1 MADGETVAGVVT
13 VEPTVLETIVRLTVA
28 EVPGVVNVAERDVDR
43 LLGVTGKSVCVE
55 VKDGRVTVDVHI
67 VAGPDQ
73 SLLQLGRLVQREVT
87 RAIQQMVGM
96 TVDAVN
102 VYIEDVVYPEDK
114 GSTSAD

>member
-1 MADGETVAGVVT
+1 MVDGEAVAGVVT
-13 VEPTVLETIVRLTVA
+13 VEPTVLETIVRLTA
-28 EVPGVVNVAERDVDR
+28 TEVQGVVDIAERDVDR
-43 LLGVTGKSVCVE
+43 FLSGVGKSVCVE

-73 SLLQLGRLVQREVT
+73 SLLQLGRNVQREIT

-114 GSTSAD
+114 GQTPSE